1 MNSFAY
7 VYHEFVRN
15 IIEFKGTFFEIQK
28 KKKKGKAN
36 EITTK
41 KNRMIRAMNLGR
53 PKRTKKSRRK
63 QEERIRS
70 GQKLTDDQ
78 T

>member
-1 MNSFAY
+1 MKF
-7 VYHEFVRN
+7 
-15 IIEFKGTFFEIQK
+15 K
-28 KKKKGKAN
+28 KKKKRKGKAN
-36 EITTK
+36 EITTM
-41 KNRMIRAMNLGR
+41 KNRMIPAMNLGR